1 MDITIEENLSKIQGG
16 VMDHATLKSVL
27 NNLGYIN
34 INDKI
39 RKLLDKGILIPLKR
53 GMYIHKPV
61 GRPANIP
68 KEIISNN
75 LLGPSYISLDYALGY
90 HGLIP
95 EAVHT
100 VTAVTTKRSKAFNT
114 AIGVFSYRQI
124 KTAIFGLGVSIEK
137 THSGNFLMARMEKA
151 LCDKIYFTSDYTF
164 TSKRMIQVFLEDDL
178 RIDIDE
184 IKNSDPEIIL
194 DYYKITKSKKIKLL
208 YNYMT
213 EL

>member
-1 MDITIEENLSKIQGG
+1 MDITVSENLAKIQGS
-16 VMDHATLKSVL
+16 VMDHATLKSIL

-39 RKLLDKGILIPLKR
+39 RKLIEKGILIPLKR
-53 GMYIHKPV
+53 GMYLHKPV
-61 GRPANIP
+61 GRQAGTT

-75 LLGPSYISLDYALGY
+75 LYGPSYVSLDFALGY

-95 EAVHT
+95 EIVHT
-100 VTAVTTKRSKAFNT
+100 VTAMTTKRSKIFDT
-114 AIGVFSYRQI
+114 TVGVFSYRQI
-124 KTAIFGLGVSIEK
+124 KPAIFGLGVSIEK
-137 THSGNFLMARMEKA
+137 ANSGNFLIAGKEKA

-184 IKNSDPEIIL
+184 IKNADPEIVL
-194 DYYKITKSKKIKLL
+194 D
-208 YNYMT
+208 
-213 EL
+213 

>member
-1 MDITIEENLSKIQGG
+1 MDIAFEENMAKIQGG

-27 NNLGYIN
+27 SNIGYLN

-39 RKLLDKGILIPLKR
+39 RKLMEKGILVPLKR
-53 GMYIHKPV
+53 GMYLHKPV
-61 GRPANIP
+61 GRQANIP

-75 LLGPSYISLDYALGY
+75 LLGPSYVSVDWALSY

-95 EAVHT
+95 EAIHT
-100 VTAVTTKRSKAFNT
+100 VTAMTTKRSRTFNT

-124 KTAIFGLGVSIEK
+124 NPAIFGLGISIEK
-137 THSGNFLMARMEKA
+137 TNAGSFLIAGKEKA
-151 LCDKIYFTSDYTF
+151 LCDKMYFTSDCTF
-164 TSKRMIQVFLEDDL
+164 TSKRMIHEFLEDDL

-184 IKNSDPEIIL
+184 IKNPDTAIIL
-194 DYYKITKSKKIKLL
+194 DYFKITKSKKIKLL
-208 YNYMT
+208 YNYLS

>member
-1 MDITIEENLSKIQGG
+1 MDLAVQENLSKIQGG

-27 NNLGYIN
+27 HNLGYIN

-39 RKLLDKGILIPLKR
+39 RKLMNKGILVPLKR
-53 GMYIHKPV
+53 GMYLHKPV
-61 GRPANIP
+61 GRQGNAP

-75 LLGPSYISLDYALGY
+75 LLGPSYISLDYALAY

-100 VTAVTTKRSKAFNT
+100 LTAVTTKRSKIFNT

-124 KTAIFGLGVSIEK
+124 NPAIFGLGVSIEK
-137 THSGNFLMARMEKA
+137 TNAGSFLIAGKEKA

-164 TSKRMIQVFLEDDL
+164 TSKRMIQAFLEDDL

-184 IKNSDPEIIL
+184 IKNTDPSIIL

-208 YNYMT
+208 YHYIT